1 MPVGAPPARAV
12 RPRGLVDLGGQREQ
26 AREED
31 DDPEP
36 ELLPDDHA
44 DQRRQR
50 VVGVA
55 EPVAREAAESDLLE
69 RRVEQAVQRQ
79 DLPEEHADDRDGQ
92 EVGDEDH
99 PPVEAPA
106 AHPLVEQDRD
116 QQRGRDDQRQ
126 PERDQLEVVVDDLAE
141 ERILED
147 DAQVAEPDVG
157 AVAMQR
163 LLEQAVDPVREDEHD
178 DGERGR
184 DPGERLECSGEPTG
198 APRPA
203 RRPRRGHTG
212 RASGYFAPQALKLS
226 ISLGLVSR
234 MRAMFDSIAAAACVA
249 VILPASRS
257 CTPLK
262 LPFWSS
268 SNGMKFSR

>member
-1 MPVGAPPARAV
+1 MPVRAPPARAV
-12 RPRGLVDLGGQREQ
+12 GARGLVDLGGQREQ

-44 DQRRQR
+44 DQRRER

-55 EPVAREAAESDLLE
+55 EPVAREAAESDLVE

-79 DLPEEHADDRDGQ
+79 DLPEEHADDGDGQ
-92 EVGDEDH
+92 EVGDEDD
-99 PPVEAPA
+99 PAVEAPA

-147 DAQVAEPDVG
+147 DPQVAEPHVG
-157 AVAMQR
+157 AVAMHR
-163 LLEQAVDPVREDEHD
+163 LLEQAVDPV
-178 DGERGR
+178 
-184 DPGERLECSGEPTG
+184 
-198 APRPA
+198 A
-203 RRPRRGHTG
+203 RRRTR
-212 RASGYFAPQALKLS
+212 
-226 ISLGLVSR
+226 
-234 MRAMFDSIAAAACVA
+234 
-249 VILPASRS
+249 
-257 CTPLK
+257 
-262 LPFWSS
+262 
-268 SNGMKFSR
+268 